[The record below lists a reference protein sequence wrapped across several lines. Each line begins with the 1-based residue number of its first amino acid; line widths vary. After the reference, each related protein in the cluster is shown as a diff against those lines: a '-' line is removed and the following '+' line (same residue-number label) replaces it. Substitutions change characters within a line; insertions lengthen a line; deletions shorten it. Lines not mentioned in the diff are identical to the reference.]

1 MFKIFSF
8 IPKVLKHGKFI
19 LLVVDTV
26 EFFYSQ
32 AKIRG
37 LYSDNS
43 DIKIVNLN
51 KDEVNE

>member
-1 MFKIFSF
+1 MFKIFAF
-8 IPKVLKHGKFI
+8 IPKVLRHGKFI

-37 LYSDNS
+37 LYSDS
-43 DIKIVNLN
+43 PIMKIVDLK
-51 KDEVNE
+51 KDEINE